1 MPWPTQQK
9 QMSRKRILH
18 SAVELFSARGFDNV
32 SIGDVMEN
40 AELTHGGFYA
50 HFSSKQEL
58 YAEAVTVA
66 ARESAL
72 AEFPLEDEAD
82 ETALLKQLLS
92 GYLAVSH
99 VHQEQPPC
107 PLAFLA
113 TDVANRETDVRNA
126 YTKVF
131 KRLAALINKQLPT
144 DTPAR
149 RSRALALSAM
159 MIGGVAVSRALNNE
173 NTVKSLLEACRIH
186 GEELISGNFE

>member
-18 SAVELFSARGFDNV
+18 SAAELFSARGFDNV
-32 SIGDVMEN
+32 SIGDVMES

-58 YAEAVTVA
+58 YAEAITVA

-72 AEFPLEDEAD
+72 AKLPAENEAD

-92 GYLAVSH
+92 GYLNVSH

-113 TDVANRETDVRNA
+113 TDVANREIDVRNA
-126 YTKVF
+126 YTKAF
-131 KRLAALINKQLPT
+131 KRLVALINKLLPA

-159 MIGGVAVSRALNNE
+159 MIGGVAISRALNNE
-173 NTVKSLLEACRIH
+173 STVKSLLEACKTH
-186 GEELISGNFE
+186 GEELISGNPE